1 MKKFWFCLSILFVTS
16 FILFPVKGQEKNGI
30 KKLYYRHL
38 KLNHMSP
45 YFDYIGHYPITAQ
58 EAKKVNH
65 YCFTYSKNK
74 LVSIEEK
81 GTDYCWMV
89 HPLLFMGAEKVCY
102 TYTSGK
108 RTARYFDE
116 QGKPTPNYKGIYV
129 EVTAYNKKGQK
140 VSLKYFDYQGK
151 PMQGVWNVAEYDW
164 DYRDS
169 LVVEHRKNVNGD
181 FVDVSPY
188 FPFRV
193 SGFRIDP
200 VKHTIAHY
208 DLDENYKIINSPQGI
223 ACYKDQ
229 ENAQG
234 DQLNWKYYDS
244 KGTLISPYGYSEGE
258 NIFDYCGYIVKMNFY
273 VGTNVVGT
281 RSFQY
286 NKEGAVK
293 TSTNYWNGVK
303 QLSSSEANI
312 HGFTIKNQK
321 SFSIDTLQHTIKITV
336 PKGTDLSRIVPEI
349 SVPMGA
355 VVHPASGIPVDFSKG
370 SVKYT
375 VIAANI
381 VHSQDWTVGVK
392 ENF

>member
-1 MKKFWFCLSILFVTS
+1 MKKFWFCFGLLLITT
-16 FILFPVKGQEKNGI
+16 FIMVPVNGQVQKGT
-30 KKLYYRHL
+30 KKLYYLHL

-45 YFDYIGHYPITAQ
+45 YFDYIGHYPITAL

-65 YCFTYSKNK
+65 YCFTYYKNK
-74 LVSIEEK
+74 LVSIQEK
-81 GTDYCWMV
+81 GTDYCWAI

-102 TYTSGK
+102 TYYPGK
-108 RTARYFDE
+108 RIARYFNA
-116 QGKPTPNYKGIYV
+116 QGEPSPNYKGVYV
-129 EVTAYNKKGQK
+129 EETTFNKKGQK
-140 VSLKYFDYQGK
+140 VSLKYYDYKGK

-164 DYRDS
+164 GYRDS
-169 LVVEHRKNVNGD
+169 LVIEHRKNVKGD

-208 DLDENYKIINSPQGI
+208 NLDKDYNIVNSSQGI

-258 NIFDYCGYIVKMNFY
+258 NIFDHNGYVVKMNFY
-273 VGTNVVGT
+273 VGTKVVGT

-286 NKEGAVK
+286 NDKGSVK
-293 TSTNYWNGVK
+293 TSTNVWNGVK
-303 QLSSSEANI
+303 QISSSDANI
-312 HGFTIKNQK
+312 LVFSIKNQK
-321 SFSIDTLQHTIKITV
+321 ASAIDTLRHTIKIVV
-336 PKGTDLSRIVPEI
+336 PKGTDLSYIVPVI
-349 SVPMGA
+349 SVPAGA
-355 VVHPASGIPVDFSKG
+355 ACHPASGIPVDFSKG
-370 SVKYT
+370 SVKYN
-375 VIAANI
+375 VIAGNI
-381 VHSQDWTVGVK
+381 VHNQDWIVTVK
-392 ENF
+392 E

>member
-1 MKKFWFCLSILFVTS
+1 MKKFFLIFCLLFTALIFSASINGQGQ
-16 FILFPVKGQEKNGI
+16 KGT

-45 YFDYIGHYPITAQ
+45 YFDYIGHYPLTAQ

-65 YCFTYSKNK
+65 YCFTYYKNK

-81 GTDYCWMV
+81 GTDYCWAI

-102 TYTSGK
+102 TYTPGK
-108 RTARYFDE
+108 RTARYFNAKGE
-116 QGKPTPNYKGIYV
+116 PSPNYKGVYV
-129 EVTAYNKKGQK
+129 EETTFNKRGQK
-140 VSLKYFDYQGK
+140 VSLKYYDYKGK
-151 PMQGVWNVAEYDW
+151 PMQGVWNVAEYNW

-169 LVVEHRKNVNGD
+169 LVIEHRKNVKGD
-181 FVDVSPY
+181 WVDVSPY

-193 SGFRIDP
+193 SGFKVDP

-208 DLDENYKIINSPQGI
+208 NLDENYKIINSPQGI

-258 NIFDYCGYIVKMNFY
+258 NIFDHQGYIVKMNFY
-273 VGTNVVGT
+273 VGNNVVGT

-293 TSTNYWNGVK
+293 TSTNVWNGVK
-303 QLSSSEANI
+303 QISSSEANI

-321 SFSIDTLQHTIKITV
+321 SSSIDTLQHTIKITV
-336 PKGTDLSRIVPEI
+336 PKGTDLSFIVPVI

-355 VVHPASGIPVDFSKG
+355 VIHPAPNVPVDFSKG
-370 SVKYT
+370 CVRYT

-381 VHSQDWTVGVK
+381 VHSQDWMVTV
-392 ENF
+392 NAL